1 MRHQGGAAMSLV
13 KIKDKFQV
21 TIPTEIRKEIHLE
34 EGDLLEVTI
43 QNNIIILK
51 PKAVIDR
58 DVETAIQEGLDDVKK
73 GRVSGP
79 FGSADEM
86 LNSLHKNAK
95 KLKAK

>member
-1 MRHQGGAAMSLV
+1 MRHQGGVAMSLV
-13 KIKDKFQV
+13 KIKERFRV
-21 TIPTEIRKEIHLE
+21 TIPTEIRKEIHLK
-34 EGDLLEVTI
+34 EGDILEAVVQKNVI
-43 QNNIIILK
+43 MLK
-51 PKAVIDR
+51 PKTVIDR